1 MNIRLLTEAV
11 VVDGFN
17 SIWDSELR
25 ERGGEGDGM
34 EMEMEGQGG
43 RTEVEGRLAFIQT
56 NNTTTIESN
65 EIIGD
70 VWRVT

>member
-1 MNIRLLTEAV
+1 
-11 VVDGFN
+11 
-17 SIWDSELR
+17 
-25 ERGGEGDGM
+25 M

-70 VWRVT
+70 V